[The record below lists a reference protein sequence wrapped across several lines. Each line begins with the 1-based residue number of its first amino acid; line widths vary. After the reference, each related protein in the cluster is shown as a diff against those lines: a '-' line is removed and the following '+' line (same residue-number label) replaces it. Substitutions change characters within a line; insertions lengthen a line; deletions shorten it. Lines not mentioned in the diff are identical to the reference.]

1 MTFGKH
7 IHTLEWILLGSL
19 VFVYLLYIVRMG
31 YLGWRLKTSFHPIFI
46 KLVLRSAYFI
56 LFVIALLA
64 PSFGD
69 LKKEVKIAGKDVLIA
84 IDLSNSMNAEDVAPS
99 RLTFAKHE
107 ILDLL
112 PSMQGDRMGLMIFT
126 SEAFLQ
132 CPFTYDLEA
141 IKLYINSISTKMIEG
156 NGTDLGT
163 ALQKGFD
170 TFEETQSPANRGKAM
185 ILITDGENFGEAT
198 TQIAGQL
205 KKHNIHLMVL
215 GVGSDKNTKIPSG
228 KSFLYEN
235 GQAVITKL
243 ERKKLTQLSAVAG
256 GSYYE
261 LSNTRNDVAKL
272 AQDIQLI
279 ETNSFSAHTVD
290 AKANKYIYFLGFALL
305 LMVIDVLFTVKT
317 LSIE

>member
-7 IHTLEWILLGSL
+7 IDTLEWTLLGSL
-19 VFVYLLYIVRMG
+19 VLVYVLYFVRMG
-31 YLGWRLKTSFHPIFI
+31 YLGWQLKTSIHRVFI
-46 KLVLRSAYFI
+46 KVILRSAYFI
-56 LFVIALLA
+56 LFVVALLA

-84 IDLSNSMNAEDVAPS
+84 VDLSNSMNAEDVVPS

-141 IKLYINSISTKMIEG
+141 IKLYINAISTKMIDG
-156 NGTDLGT
+156 NGTDLEVS
-163 ALQKGFD
+163 LQKGFD
-170 TFEETQSPANRGKAM
+170 IFEGTQSPSDRGKAI

-205 KKHNIHLMVL
+205 KKHNIHLMIL

-228 KSFLYEN
+228 KGFIYEN
-235 GQAVITKL
+235 NVAVTTKL
-243 ERKKLTQLSAVAG
+243 ERKKLSQLSAVAG

-261 LSNTRNDVAKL
+261 LSNTRNDIPKL